1 MQTIRLRV
9 NDNVYKNLIWL
20 LKRFSKDEL
29 EIIEEDEEFLSVQ
42 EGLNKSLE
50 EVEQGNEEFIDLQQL
65 DNDLEASISKYE
77 A

>member
-9 NDNVYKNLIWL
+9 NDNVYKNLMWL
-20 LKRFSKDEL
+20 LKRFSKDKL

-50 EVEQGNEEFIDLQQL
+50 EVENGSEKFIDLKQL
-65 DNDLEASISKYE
+65 DDDLETDIRKYE
-77 A
+77 K